1 MIPLSLLFV
10 VVLIGLGFGIFLQK
24 GRFCFTSAFRDFIA
38 AKDTRVLRGI
48 FYSILTMMLGVTI
61 AYNFGIGVDN
71 LWLPKFGLSSIIG
84 GFVFGIGMVYGGGC
98 ASGTLYRA
106 GEGYL
111 YYWFMLI
118 FVALGYILFAILFPI
133 FFLPYYYIPLQVF
146 DGASLIPSLNGFSPI
161 IPIIIIT
168 VMLFIYLKN
177 RSPSNLKN
185 ENNVNDVNV
194 KSSII
199 SLKSLKGEWNIKYCG
214 IGLGILSTLWFVL
227 WGVISVTG
235 PQAKWI
241 GLLYSGIFGSE
252 IIEGSVYWS
261 QVIFGGQGMSIT
273 IDMVMLISL
282 ILGATLA
289 ALFSGEFRIRIPKRN
304 RIPNAIIGGLLMGF
318 GSRLA
323 PGCNISNT
331 LGGLSILSI
340 SGLIATLGLILGVYV
355 ATHIMFRKVGCA
367 V

>member
-1 MIPLSLLFV
+1 MISLSLLFV

-61 AYNFGIGVDN
+61 AYNFGFGVDN

-146 DGASLIPSLNGFSPI
+146 DGSSLIPSLNGFSPI
-161 IPIIIIT
+161 IPIIIIAF
-168 VMLFIYLKN
+168 MLFIYLKN

-185 ENNVNDVNV
+185 ENNVSDVNV

-214 IGLGILSTLWFVL
+214 IGLGILSTLWFIL

-252 IIEGSVYWS
+252 IIESSVYWS
-261 QVIFGGQGMSIT
+261 QVIFGGNGISVT
-273 IDMVMLISL
+273 IDMIMLISL

-304 RIPNAIIGGLLMGF
+304 RLPNAIIGGLLMGF

-355 ATHIMFRKVGCA
+355 ATHIMFRKVGCSI
-367 V
+367 